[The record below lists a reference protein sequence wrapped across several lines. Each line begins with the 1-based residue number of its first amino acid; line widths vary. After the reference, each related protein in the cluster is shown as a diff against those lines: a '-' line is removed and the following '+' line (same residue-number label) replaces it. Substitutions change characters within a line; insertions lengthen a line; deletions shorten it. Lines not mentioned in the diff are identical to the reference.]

1 MSTRAWTEMESPIGN
16 LTLVAEDDAVVVI
29 ALPPAPPR
37 VTADAVRDDRDATLR
52 EARRQLDAYFAGNL
66 RDFSLPLRPSGTAF
80 QRRVWSALERIP
92 YGATASYGDI
102 AAAIGAPGA
111 ARAVGAANGANP
123 LPIVVPCHRV
133 IGSDGSLTGYGGGL
147 ERKLSLLELERGG
160 RARSRIPPTSGSD
173 IPDPA

>member
-1 MSTRAWTEMESPIGN
+1 MSERVWTEIPSPIG
-16 LTLVAEDDAVVVI
+16 TLRVI
-29 ALPPAPPR
+29 AEHGAIMAIELPPPR
-37 VTADAVRDDRDATLR
+37 AGTTAGAVRDDDEVALR
-52 EARRQLDAYFAGNL
+52 AAREQLDGYFRGDL
-66 RDFSLPLRPSGTAF
+66 RSFSLPVSPYGTPF

-102 AAAIGAPGA
+102 AAAIGAPGS

-147 ERKLSLLELERGG
+147 DRKRRLLELE
-160 RARSRIPPTSGSD
+160 ARF
-173 IPDPA
+173 AE